1 LLLFGR
7 WRAAAVAARG
17 AMMQWLFP
25 AAGILICLGGMCLVM
40 GAISFLGRRRRRRA
54 DERMSP
60 RSDTTH

>member
-1 LLLFGR
+1 M
-7 WRAAAVAARG
+7 AVAARG
-17 AMMQWLFP
+17 VTMQWLFP

-40 GAISFLGRRRRRRA
+40 GAIGLLGRRRRRRA